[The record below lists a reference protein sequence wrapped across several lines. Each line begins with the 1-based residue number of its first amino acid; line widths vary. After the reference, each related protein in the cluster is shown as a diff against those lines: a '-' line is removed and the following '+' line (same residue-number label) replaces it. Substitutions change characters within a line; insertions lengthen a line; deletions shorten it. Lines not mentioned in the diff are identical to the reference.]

1 MSKEERIATF
11 RRDCIESMVGNTCD
25 NIHDTGNSLTG
36 VSIRESAAYY
46 LVRASYCEGDLEDV
60 ATELSETAD
69 LLRDDFLY
77 LEGDKV
83 SKADIEAASRWDE
96 EDIKTEVVDT
106 LRQMT
111 GHPLARDLLLRCIDV
126 IEGLFGE
133 ACPWPEMSEL
143 LDEICQYLKEGE
155 KE

>member
-46 LVRASYCEGDLEDV
+46 LVRASYYEGDIEDV
-60 ATELSETAD
+60 IAELVETATRYDAEDYD
-69 LLRDDFLY
+69 LTEEELR
-77 LEGDKV
+77 G
-83 SKADIEAASRWDE
+83 ASTWDE
-96 EDIKTEVVDT
+96 EDVKTEVVDT
-106 LRQMT
+106 LREMT
-111 GHPLARDLLLRCIDV
+111 GRPTARDLLLRCIDV
-126 IEGLFGE
+126 IEGLFDE

-143 LDEICQYLKEGE
+143 LEEICQYLKEGE